1 MSNANT
7 QQLPSTGYVR
17 MAQIAGPIVPVCAAT
32 IWRWVR
38 AKKFPQPV
46 KLSERV
52 TAFRAE
58 EIRAWLD
65 EQKVAA

>member
-1 MSNANT
+1 MQQDVT
-7 QQLPSTGYVR
+7 QRLPSTGYVR
-17 MAQIAGPIVPVCAAT
+17 MAQIAGPVVPVCAAT

-38 AKKFPQPV
+38 SGKFPQPV

-65 EQKVAA
+65 AQQVAA

>member
-1 MSNANT
+1 MKQNDA

-17 MAQIAGPIVPVCAAT
+17 MAQIAGTIVPVHAAT

-38 AKKFPQPV
+38 SGKFPQPV

>member
-1 MSNANT
+1 
-7 QQLPSTGYVR
+7 

-58 EIRAWLD
+58 EIRAWLN
-65 EQKVAA
+65 EQKALA

>member
-1 MSNANT
+1 MKQDVA
-7 QQLPSTGYVR
+7 QPLPATGYVR
-17 MAQIAGPIVPVCAAT
+17 MAQVAGPIVPVHAAT

-52 TAFRAE
+52 TAFKAE
-58 EIRAWLD
+58 EIRARLD
-65 EQKVAA
+65 